1 MLTDAS
7 NRLAPYG
14 VAALRAGVAGRAI
27 HK

>member
-14 VAALRAGVAGRAI
+14 VAALRAGAALWNDR
-27 HK
+27 K